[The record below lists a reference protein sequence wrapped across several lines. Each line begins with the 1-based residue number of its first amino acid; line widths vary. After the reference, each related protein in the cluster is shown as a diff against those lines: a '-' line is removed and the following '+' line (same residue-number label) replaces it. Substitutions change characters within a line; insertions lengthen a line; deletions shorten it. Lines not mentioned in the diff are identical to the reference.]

1 MQITLTKSAVRDSLS
16 AFKPARRPAWRVN
29 PLRALTL
36 AIIAVVLLPI
46 LYLVV
51 RAVGTGADG
60 LAYLLDG
67 RTLAVVWNSLA
78 LMVAVMLASALIGV
92 PFAWLT
98 ARTNLPLRRFWL
110 IGGMLT
116 MVIPSYIG
124 AMMYIQAFGPR
135 GLLFD
140 LLHPLGV
147 DSIPSIYGFF
157 GAWLAITLFTYPY
170 IVLPVRAA
178 LLNTDPALE
187 ESARSLGLSRWHVFR
202 RVTLPQLR
210 PALGVGM
217 LLTALYT
224 LSDFGAVALMRYD
237 AFTRVIYS
245 QYTNSFDRSR
255 AALLALVLV
264 GVTVGLLILERKLAA
279 ANKNYRAGTG
289 CQRKHQ
295 PVSLGRWTLPALIFC
310 ALLVGVGVVT
320 PVGLLIA
327 WIAQA
332 AALGRLDALPLVQP
346 TLNTAGASAIAALV
360 VGVVALAPAFLAARS
375 THKRDAWLVQLTY
388 MGNVLPGLVVAL
400 AFVFFAANFLPGLY
414 QTLPVLILGYATRF
428 LPLGIGATRSALTQI
443 NPRIE
448 EAARGLGLR
457 SAQVLIRVTVPLAKT
472 GILGGMA
479 LVFLSAMKELPT
491 TLLLAPTGFATLPVE
506 IWSANASAHFLQ
518 IGAPALLLVIVSAFS
533 LVFMLRREK
542 P

>member
-1 MQITLTKSAVRDSLS
+1 MQITLTKTAVRESL
-16 AFKPARRPAWRVN
+16 APFKPAGRFYVN
-29 PLRALTL
+29 PLRVLTL
-36 AIIAVVLLPI
+36 IIVAVVLLPI
-46 LYLVV
+46 VYLMM
-51 RAVGTGADG
+51 RALGTGTEG
-60 LAYLLDG
+60 LVYLLDG
-67 RTLAVVWNSLA
+67 RTLSVVWNSLT
-78 LMVAVMLASALIGV
+78 LMVAVTLASTLIGV

-98 ARTNLPLRRFWL
+98 ARTNLPFRRLWL

-124 AMMYIQAFGPR
+124 AMLYIQAFGPR

-140 LLHPLGV
+140 LLHPLGI

-187 ESARSLGLSRWHVFR
+187 DSARSLGLSRWTVFR

-217 LLTALYT
+217 LLTALYS

-264 GVTVGLLILERKLAA
+264 AVTLGLLYLERKTAS

-295 PVSLGRWTLPALIFC
+295 PVSLGRWTIPALIFC
-310 ALLVGVGVVT
+310 AVLVGIGVVT
-320 PVGLLIA
+320 PVGFLIG
-327 WIAQA
+327 WVGQA
-332 AALGRLDALPLVQP
+332 MSLGKLDTAALMLP
-346 TLNTAGASAIAALV
+346 TINTAGASAIAALV
-360 VGVVALAPAFLAARS
+360 VGIAALAPAFLAARS
-375 THKRDAWLVQLTY
+375 TRKSDGWLVQMAY

-400 AFVFFAANFLPGLY
+400 AFVFFASNFLPGLY
-414 QTLPVLILGYATRF
+414 QTLPILVLGYATRF
-428 LPLGIGATRSALTQI
+428 LPLGIGATRSALMQI
-443 NPRIE
+443 NPRVE

-457 SAQVLIRVTVPLAKT
+457 PVEVLIRITAPLAKT

-491 TLLLAPTGFATLPVE
+491 TLLLAPTGFDTLPTE
-506 IWSANASAHFLQ
+506 IWAANAAAHFLQ

-533 LVFMLRREK
+533 LIFMLRHEN

>member
-1 MQITLTKSAVRDSLS
+1 MQITLTKAAVRESLS
-16 AFKPARRPAWRVN
+16 ARRYPAWRVN
-29 PLRALTL
+29 PLRLVTL
-36 AIIAVVLLPI
+36 IIVAVVLLPI
-46 LYLVV
+46 VYLVV
-51 RAVGTGADG
+51 RALGTGAEGVDF
-60 LAYLLDG
+60 LLDG

-78 LMVAVMLASALIGV
+78 LMVAVMVASALIGV

-98 ARTNLPLRRFWL
+98 ARTNLPFRRVWL

-147 DSIPSIYGFF
+147 EAIPSIYGFF

-187 ESARSLGLSRWHVFR
+187 DSARSLGLSRWTVFR

-210 PALGVGM
+210 PALGVGL

-264 GVTVGLLILERKLAA
+264 AVTLGLLFMERKLAA

-295 PVSLGRWTLPALIFC
+295 PTPLGRWTIPALIFC

-320 PVGLLIA
+320 PVGLLIGWVGQSLSQGTLDHGVVRA
-327 WIAQA
+327 ADDQHGGRERDCGAGRRDRGAGSGLSGGALQLQA
-332 AALGRLDALPLVQP
+332 GCVARAARLCRQCAAGAGRGVGLRVLRRELPAGAVSNAARADPRLCDALP
-346 TLNTAGASAIAALV
+346 
-360 VGVVALAPAFLAARS
+360 AAR
-375 THKRDAWLVQLTY
+375 HWRDAQRPHADQSPR
-388 MGNVLPGLVVAL
+388 GRSRARPRL
-400 AFVFFAANFLPGLY
+400 A
-414 QTLPVLILGYATRF
+414 
-428 LPLGIGATRSALTQI
+428 
-443 NPRIE
+443 
-448 EAARGLGLR
+448 
-457 SAQVLIRVTVPLAKT
+457 
-472 GILGGMA
+472 LGG
-479 LVFLSAMKELPT
+479 SAHPRDRPAGQDGHPRRDGARLFERDERTPHD
-491 TLLLAPTGFATLPVE
+491 FA
-506 IWSANASAHFLQ
+506 ASAHR
-518 IGAPALLLVIVSAFS
+518 I
-533 LVFMLRREK
+533 
-542 P
+542 